1 MNGFEQLGLKEELVK
16 AVTALGFTTPTPI
29 QEQAIPM
36 LLGDS
41 TDLVGLAQT
50 GTGKTAAFGLP
61 LLNRVDFSKKETQAL
76 IICPTREL
84 CMQITKDL
92 TNYAKSFRG
101 VNIVAIY
108 GGASIQDQ
116 ARQIRNGAQ
125 VVVATPGRLIDMID
139 RRFVKIGSVEVV
151 VLDEADEMLNMG
163 FKEDIDNILQ
173 NVPKERNTWLFSATM
188 PKEVA
193 FIAKNYM
200 TDPKSITVGKQNQ
213 GAENIEHRFF
223 MIKEKDRYFA
233 LKRVIDFY
241 PEIFGLIFCRTR
253 RETQD
258 IAEKLIKDGYNCE
271 ALHGD
276 LSQSQ
281 RDHVMRKFREKTIQ
295 ILCAT
300 DVAARGIDV
309 NDITHVINYNLPDDL
324 ENYTHRSGRTA
335 RAGKSGLSLIFVNN
349 RESNRIREIE
359 RTIKTQVIKSRIPNG
374 HEICE
379 KQLFAMIDKMA
390 KVQVNDK
397 EIEPFLPKINEAM
410 ADLSKEEIIKRIV
423 SAEFNHFINYYKNS
437 EDLNVDGNVKRDDSR
452 GESRSYDGEYSRL
465 FINIGEMDDLN
476 KGMLVRIVCDNTN
489 VSGKDIG
496 RIDIK
501 REFSFFEVKKGLE
514 TQVMEA
520 LNALTNEKGRQ
531 VRVEI
536 SEGGRRDNRGGYGG
550 GGGGYSGGGGKK
562 PYNKDF
568 KKKSYGKDG
577 NSGGGYKG
585 KRDND
590 GGGYKGK
597 RDGGDGGYKGKSDSG
612 SGGKNQSRG
621 YKPKAAFWEN

>member
-16 AVTALGFTTPTPI
+16 AVTSLGFTTPTPI
-29 QEQAIPM
+29 QQQAIPM
-36 LLGDS
+36 LLENAS
-41 TDLVGLAQT
+41 DLVGLAQT

-61 LLNRVDFSKKETQAL
+61 LLNKVDFSQKDTQAL
-76 IICPTREL
+76 IVCPTREL
-84 CMQITKDL
+84 CLQITKDL
-92 TNYAKSFRG
+92 KNYAKNFRS

-108 GGASIQDQ
+108 GGASIQEQ

-139 RRFVKIGSVEVV
+139 RRFVKINNVSIV

-163 FKEDIDNILQ
+163 FKEDIDNILE
-173 NVPKERNTWLFSATM
+173 NVPEERNTWLFSATM

-193 FIAKNYM
+193 AISRNYM
-200 TDPKSITVGKQNQ
+200 KNPREITVGKQNQ
-213 GAENIEHRFF
+213 GAENIEHRYF

-241 PEIFGLIFCRTR
+241 PEIFGIIFCRTR

-295 ILCAT
+295 LLCAT

-309 NDITHVINYNLPDDL
+309 NDITHVINYNLPDDI

-349 RESNRIREIE
+349 RESNRIRDIE
-359 RTIKTQVIKSRIPNG
+359 RQIKQQFVRARIPNG

-379 KQLFAMIDKMA
+379 KQLFAMIEKMA
-390 KVQVNDK
+390 KVKVNEK

-410 ADLSKEEIIKRIV
+410 ADLSKEEIIKRVV
-423 SAEFNHFINYYKNS
+423 SAEFNHFLNYYKNS
-437 EDLNVDGNVKRDDSR
+437 EDLNTDGHVKRDNDR
-452 GESRSYDGEYSRL
+452 GGEQGRSYDGEYSRL
-465 FINIGEMDDLN
+465 FINMGEMDDLN

-489 VSGKDIG
+489 ISGKDIG

-514 TQVMEA
+514 QQIMDA
-520 LNALTNEKGRQ
+520 LNQLSNDKGRQ
-531 VRVEI
+531 VRVEL
-536 SEGGRRDNRGGYGG
+536 SEGGRKGGGGYGG
-550 GGGGYSGGGGKK
+550 GGYGGGGKK

-568 KKKSYGKDG
+568 KKKNYGGKEKFSG
-577 NSGGGYKG
+577 NKGGDKFKG
-585 KRDND
+585 KNDNH
-590 GGGYKGK
+590 
-597 RDGGDGGYKGKSDSG
+597 
-612 SGGKNQSRG
+612 KNQARG
-621 YKPKAAFWEN
+621 FKPKAAFWEN